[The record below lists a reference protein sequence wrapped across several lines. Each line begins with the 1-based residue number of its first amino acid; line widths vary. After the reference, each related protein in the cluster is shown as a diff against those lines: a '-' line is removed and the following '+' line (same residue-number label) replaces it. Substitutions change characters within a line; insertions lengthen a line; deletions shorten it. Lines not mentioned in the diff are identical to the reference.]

1 MELGWTKAR
10 SVGPIAAAIEQ
21 AGGSIAR
28 VFKQAELPTDV
39 LREPDRP
46 FLLRDQVRLLAFAV
60 DEIGDPALPAKL
72 STGVGAAGL
81 GPLGRRVCS
90 AATLGEAIARAGA
103 ETKQLLQTATW
114 TGLAP
119 LDANSVLYGYQ
130 ITERIDVGRQINEIL
145 ALGYL
150 LDVVRH
156 FLGPG
161 WRPER
166 VVVTGATLPARNEV
180 EAVFD
185 CDVTL
190 GGPTAGLVMPAECLR
205 IANPDC
211 HHLTD
216 EHSADRMP
224 AYGDFSACVEHL
236 LLIGLGLGRPS
247 IEWTSGRLGISRRSL
262 QRRLIEERTTFG
274 EIQQRVL
281 QQKAKE
287 LLARPELSIADVA
300 YELGYSD
307 PAHFTRAFQ
316 GWIGMSPSKW
326 RGESES
332 GGAKR
337 CKAGSERTDL
347 RSTTRR

>member
-1 MELGWTKAR
+1 MEFGWTKAR
-10 SVGPIAAAIEQ
+10 SVGPIAVTIEQ

-28 VFKQAELPTDV
+28 VFKKAELPTDV

-81 GPLGRRVCS
+81 GPLGGRVCS

-103 ETKQLLQTATW
+103 ETKHLLQTATW

-119 LDANSVLYGYQ
+119 LDADSVLYGYQ

-156 FLGPG
+156 FLGQG

-166 VVVTGATLPARNEV
+166 LIVTGAMLPAGNEV
-180 EAVFD
+180 EAVFG

-190 GGPTAGLVMPAECLR
+190 GGPIAGVVLPAKSLPV
-205 IANPDC
+205 ANPDC
-211 HHLTD
+211 HHPTN
-216 EHSADRMP
+216 EHSTDRMP
-224 AYGDFSACVEHL
+224 AYEDFSTVVEHL
-236 LLIGLGLGRPS
+236 LLIGLSRRRPS

-287 LLARPELSIADVA
+287 LLARPEVTITDVA
-300 YELGYSD
+300 YALGYSD

-316 GWIGMSPSKW
+316 GWIGISPSKW
-326 RGESES
+326 RSE
-332 GGAKR
+332 A
-337 CKAGSERTDL
+337 
-347 RSTTRR
+347 TRRGLGEN